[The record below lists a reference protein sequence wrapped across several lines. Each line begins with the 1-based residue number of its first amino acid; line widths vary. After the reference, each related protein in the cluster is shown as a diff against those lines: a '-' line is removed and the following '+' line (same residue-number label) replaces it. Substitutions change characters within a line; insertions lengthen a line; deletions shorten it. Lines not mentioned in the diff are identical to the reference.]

1 MGVSDDTLKSIAKY
15 GAIAVVLAAIV
26 GGFTMSGV
34 STDDIPDRPE
44 IPTSSPSDGADSIAS
59 GKSAELT
66 LAAYD
71 ETASQAT
78 QVEADMQVWETSGSE
93 NFYLGSKTGSATDR
107 TKFTNLVTGD
117 DYKAVAFNDQYPYA
131 KTVTGDVDSETV
143 RRNLETFEAVST
155 SNLGTT
161 VYDEN
166 GDELSTA
173 LSLGS
178 EEQYQM
184 QGFEVSV
191 DNNNVA
197 YNPSTVT
204 IGYSENISD
213 VEMQNAQ
220 EVETPESVKDDI
232 SGDDYVSFQPSSFSA
247 TEGAPALMG
256 WETAQTGSIIVTAD
270 SDGTGSGDQLDIAV
284 QDKALFINGAQDLT
298 WGVEDDASSPND
310 VGVGVVTDSVNFN

>member
-1 MGVSDDTLKSIAKY
+1 MGFSSKQVLAGAFLLIA
-15 GAIAVVLAAIV
+15 AVVAS
-26 GGFTMSGV
+26 GFVASGT
-34 STDDIPDRPE
+34 STQDVANMNPVQPDSGE
-44 IPTSSPSDGADSIAS
+44 DTDTIAS

-78 QVEADMQVWETSGSE
+78 QVAADMHVWETSGEES
-93 NFYLGSKTGSATDR
+93 FYLGSKTGSATDR
-107 TKFTNLVTGD
+107 TVFSNLVTGD

-131 KTVTGDVDSETV
+131 KVVSGDVDSETV
-143 RRNLETFEAVST
+143 RRNLESFEGVST
-155 SNLGTT
+155 SNVGTT

-166 GDELSTA
+166 GDELTSA

-184 QGFEVSV
+184 QGFQVSV
-191 DNNNVA
+191 NNNNVA

-204 IGYSENISD
+204 IGYSGNISD
-213 VEMQNAQ
+213 VEMQDAQ
-220 EVETPESVKDDI
+220 EVDVPESAKDEV
-232 SGDDYVSFQPSSFSA
+232 SGQNYVAFKPSSFSA

-256 WETAQTGSIIVTAD
+256 WDSVSTGSIIVTAD

-284 QDKALFINGAQDLT
+284 QDKALFINGAQDQS